1 VEVIKENLI
10 ETARKLYIEGGHSC
24 SESVILALKNH
35 GIDIPDAILKSVSGL
50 RTGIGGRGC
59 ICGALMASVLV
70 AGYLDKA
77 DISADLHDKFK
88 NQFKSTCCRVLTRKY
103 DFKSKE
109 RKVFCAGLVEFMICE
124 LQKILPHER

>member
-1 VEVIKENLI
+1 VVLMDKTELIKI
-10 ETARKLYIEGGHSC
+10 ARKSYLDEGYSC

-88 NQFKSTCCRVLTRKY
+88 NQFKSTCCRVLTRKFN
-103 DFKSKE
+103 FKSRE
-109 RKVFCAGLVEFMICE
+109 RKEFCAGFVEYMMDE
-124 LQKILPHER
+124 LCQIL